1 MSDAQHRNLPT
12 AHEDERAAIRR
23 GDDDVLR
30 LVRNRI
36 ANLETLLLRRGEQ

>member
-1 MSDAQHRNLPT
+1 MSDALLRMLAT
-12 AHEDERAAIRR
+12 AQEDERAAIRR

-30 LVRNRI
+30 LIRNRI